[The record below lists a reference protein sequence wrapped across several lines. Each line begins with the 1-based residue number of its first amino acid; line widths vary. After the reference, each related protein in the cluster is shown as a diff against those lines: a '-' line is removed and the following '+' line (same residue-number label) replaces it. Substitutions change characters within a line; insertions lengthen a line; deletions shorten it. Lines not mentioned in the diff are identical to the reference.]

1 MPLYEYK
8 CHSCGQVFE
17 VMQRF
22 SDEPLTV
29 HEGCGGPVERL
40 VSPPAFHFKG
50 TGWYITDY
58 ARKSDG
64 KGDSKASGN
73 GDAKSG
79 SSSSSCCGAKPA
91 AGDHK

>member
-73 GDAKSG
+73 GDSKSG
-79 SSSSSCCGAKPA
+79 SSSSSCCGPKPA